1 MNKTIKQ
8 RKFNS
13 IFIKQRILVQA
24 RALILGGIKKILSQ
38 SKDIDAHVSEI
49 LFYHLA

>member
-24 RALILGGIKKILSQ
+24 RALILGGIKKNPFPIQ
-38 SKDIDAHVSEI
+38 DTDAHVSEI
-49 LFYHLA
+49 